1 MSVSFEANMYMQ
13 MIPFVK
19 YKDIYIFL
27 CIKPIYTFKNKLLNG
42 KKKYF
47 LSSYLFLTIKKIV
60 RFWKKKKKKKERKK
74 FTQVIF
80 IHSFIFIFC
89 GPPAQFQQ

>member
-19 YKDIYIFL
+19 CKDIYIFL
-27 CIKPIYTFKNKLLNG
+27 FIKPIYTFKNKLIIKW

-47 LSSYLFLTIKKIV
+47 LSSYFFPTIKKIV
-60 RFWKKKKKKKERKK
+60 RFWKK
-74 FTQVIF
+74 
-80 IHSFIFIFC
+80 
-89 GPPAQFQQ
+89 